1 MTTLAFRSPVD
12 RPLLR
17 AGTSKPVPPDPRAHD
32 TFRVTQRFDD
42 PDAYWLLS
50 NPGKPLS
57 AAPKHRATDIGNFR
71 CGDPILA
78 MRAGTARRVKDSAGA
93 LGIVIDHGHGVTSES
108 WHLNGWTVADGQP
121 VVAGNQVGIVGRTGL
136 GDVCH
141 CHIEVKINGVRVDPE
156 PLMFGG
162 SLTVEDDMQI
172 RGANLRHI
180 QNRSARLT
188 TKARFRSSPEITENV
203 IDDLEAG
210 ALIFPIAVV
219 TGQSVGT
226 ALDATDWYYG
236 IKTAGVAGSQL
247 GCVHSS
253 VLPRLPD
260 GRGVALT
267 PIETADCSAQDAEV
281 RRLST
286 KIARARTANAGARQ
300 ASEAVE
306 VALR

>member
-1 MTTLAFRSPVD
+1 MTALTFRSPVTK
-12 RPLLR
+12 PLLR
-17 AGTSKPVPPDPRAHD
+17 AGTSKPVPPDPAAYD
-32 TFRVTQRFDD
+32 TFRVTQAFGARDFYYADGRVHGAVD
-42 PDAYWLLS
+42 V
-50 NPGKPLS
+50 
-57 AAPKHRATDIGNFR
+57 GNFR
-71 CGDPILA
+71 CGDPVVA
-78 MRAGTARRVKDSAGA
+78 MCAGTARRVKDNARSLGAKSDA
-93 LGIVIDHGHGVTSES
+93 LGVVVDHGYGITSEC
-108 WHLNGWTVADGQP
+108 WHLNRQDVADGQR
-121 VVAGNQVGIVGRTGL
+121 VAAGQQIGVVGRTGL

-141 CHIEVKINGVRVDPE
+141 LHVEVKRNGTRIDPE

-180 QNRSARLT
+180 QNRSARLAV
-188 TKARFRSSPEITENV
+188 KARFRSSPETTDNV

-226 ALDATDWYYG
+226 APDATDWYYG
-236 IKTAGVAGSQL
+236 IKTAGVVGSQL